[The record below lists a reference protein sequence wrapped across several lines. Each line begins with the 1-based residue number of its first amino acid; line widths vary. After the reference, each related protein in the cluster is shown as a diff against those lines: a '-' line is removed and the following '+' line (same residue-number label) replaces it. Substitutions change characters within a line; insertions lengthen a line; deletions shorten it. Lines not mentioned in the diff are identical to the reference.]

1 MPNQG
6 MFMRSNRPQSI
17 QEASWWEERCVR
29 RQGGYD
35 LDMSNLPQDLRW
47 LPKGVVYK
55 FDASTGRAQVVKSC
69 KVIAEAK
76 SGATSLEVAA
86 NHLLNVGDKLG
97 ENITITAITHGT
109 DKDTLTVSGLAE
121 TIKANTVL
129 TDLKATDV
137 VLGFGY
143 ETLDVLY
150 RDSNQTVTPTLR
162 VEEVEEATLPYFI
175 NDEIKD
181 AINKYG
187 YARFRII

>member
-1 MPNQG
+1 MVNSG
-6 MFMRSNRPQSI
+6 MFMRKSRPQSI
-17 QEASWWEERCVR
+17 QEAVWWEESCVR

-35 LDMSNLPQDLRW
+35 LDTSNLPQSLRW

-55 FDASTGRAQVVKSC
+55 FDATTGRAQVVKTC

-76 SGATSLEVAA
+76 SGATSLEVAE

-97 ENITITAITHGT
+97 DGITITAITHGA
-109 DKDTLTVSGLAE
+109 DKDTLTVSELAE
-121 TIKANTVL
+121 DIKANTVL
-129 TDLKATDV
+129 SDYKDTDV

-150 RDSNQTVTPTLR
+150 RDSFQSVTPTLR
-162 VEEVEEATLPYFI
+162 VEEVYEETLPYFI

-187 YARFRII
+187 YARFRIG

>member
-1 MPNQG
+1 
-6 MFMRSNRPQSI
+6 MFMRRNRPQSI

-35 LDMSNLPQDLRW
+35 LDMSNLPQDVRW
-47 LPKGVVYK
+47 LPKGTVYK
-55 FDASTGRAQVVKSC
+55 FDASTGGAKVVKTC
-69 KVIAEAK
+69 KVITEVAGGETK
-76 SGATSLEVAA
+76 LEVAP
-86 NHLLNVGDKLG
+86 NHLLNVGDVLG
-97 ENITITAITHGT
+97 YTLANTITIASITHGT
-109 DKDTLTVSGLAE
+109 GKDTLTVSSPLDA
-121 TIKANTVL
+121 IKANTVL